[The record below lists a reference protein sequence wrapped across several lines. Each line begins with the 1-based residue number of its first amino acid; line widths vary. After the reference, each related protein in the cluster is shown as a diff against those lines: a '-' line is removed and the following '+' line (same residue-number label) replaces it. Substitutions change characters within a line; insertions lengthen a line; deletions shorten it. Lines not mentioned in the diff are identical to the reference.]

1 MCGFISGQNTSWDTS
16 KIKEALSLINHRGPD
31 SSTFHISGKM
41 MMAHAR
47 LSIVGLDNGT
57 QPLHHDGI
65 WAVVNGEFYDYKIIR
80 AQLMSKGFHFKT
92 STDSEILIYLYMMHG
107 AKCLQF
113 LHGEFAF
120 TLYDAKKDA
129 WFCARDRFGIRP
141 LNWTK
146 EGENLLF
153 ASEAKAMQPFKKLE
167 LDKENLW
174 FSQHFQYLPQDKS
187 IFKDIN
193 MVKPAHYLWIE
204 SNNIQ
209 EKCYWMPNE
218 TVTTD
223 SLSQAT
229 EKIDSLLQ
237 QAVEKR
243 IPEEVKACTH
253 LSGGMDSSA
262 VSYLARK
269 YNVEDSFTISF
280 TDDGFYDEAKFAQ
293 MTADKIGSRLHVLPV
308 TFRDILQAIPKAIYH
323 AEGLSINGHLG
334 GKYLLNKAIHEAGFK
349 VALSGEG
356 ADEIFM
362 GYSHLKQDFLS
373 KESLNTMEQTY
384 LSGVQLPSGQT
395 FDLSQIEEKLG
406 FVPTWLKA
414 KSSMANKLSN
424 LWSDEFKKK
433 DNPNEWLMSNMDTG
447 KYSKLKQSSFLWSR
461 YCMSGYILKVL
472 DDAQAMAFSVEGR
485 LPFLDTQLAD
495 YVWSLPDSYYFDGNI
510 EKNIL
515 RKIMKDKLPDEIV
528 HKTKQSFMSPPLT
541 KALQNSVDENY
552 IRDLLNN
559 SHFTSQNIY
568 DSNKIASQLEL
579 WKNSPTP
586 DSEPILMTML
596 SIASLCK
603 EYKL

>member
-1 MCGFISGQNTSWDTS
+1 MCGFISGQNKSWDTS
-16 KIKEALSLINHRGPD
+16 KIKEALALLNHRGPD
-31 SSTFHISGKM
+31 SSNFHVSGKM
-41 MMAHAR
+41 MMGHAR

-57 QPLHHDGI
+57 QPLYHDNI
-65 WAVVNGEFYDYKIIR
+65 WAVVNGEFYDYKNIR
-80 AQLMSKGFHFKT
+80 SQLMAKGFHFKT
-92 STDSEILIYLYMMHG
+92 STDSEILIYLYILHG
-107 AKCLQF
+107 ERCLQF

-120 TLYDAKKDA
+120 TLYDANKDI
-129 WFCARDRFGIRP
+129 WLCARDRFGIRP

-146 EGENLLF
+146 EADTLLF
-153 ASEAKAMQPFKKLE
+153 ASEAKAMQPFKTLE

-204 SNNIQ
+204 KNTVH
-209 EKCYWMPNE
+209 EKCYWMPNPNI
-218 TVTTD
+218 TTD
-223 SLSQAT
+223 SLEQAT
-229 EKIDSLLQ
+229 EKIDFLLQ
-237 QAVEKR
+237 SAVEKR
-243 IPEEVKACTH
+243 IPDEVKACTH
-253 LSGGMDSSA
+253 LSGGIDSSS

-269 YNVEDSFTISF
+269 YNVQDSFTISF
-280 TDDGFYDEAKFAQ
+280 TDDGFYDEAQFAQ
-293 MTADKIGSRLHVLPV
+293 MTADKIGSRLHIVPV
-308 TFRDILQAIPKAIYH
+308 TFRDILEAIPKAIYH
-323 AEGLSINGHLG
+323 AEGFSINGHLG
-334 GKYLLNKAIHEAGFK
+334 GKYLLNKEINRAGFK

-373 KESLNTMEQTY
+373 KESLSVMEQTY

-395 FDLSQIEEKLG
+395 FDLSQIEKKLG

-424 LWSDEFKKK
+424 LWSDDFKKN
-433 DNPNEWLMSNMDTG
+433 DSPNEWLMSNLDVG
-447 KYSKLKQSSFLWSR
+447 QYSKLKQSSFLWSR

-485 LPFLDTQLAD
+485 LPFLDTQLVD

-541 KALQNSVDENY
+541 KALQNSRDEKY
-552 IRDLLNN
+552 ITDLLNN
-559 SHFTSQNIY
+559 SHFTNQNIY
-568 DSNKIASQLEL
+568 DSNKIAAQLEL
-579 WKNSPTP
+579 WKSSPTP

-596 SIASLCK
+596 SIASLCQ